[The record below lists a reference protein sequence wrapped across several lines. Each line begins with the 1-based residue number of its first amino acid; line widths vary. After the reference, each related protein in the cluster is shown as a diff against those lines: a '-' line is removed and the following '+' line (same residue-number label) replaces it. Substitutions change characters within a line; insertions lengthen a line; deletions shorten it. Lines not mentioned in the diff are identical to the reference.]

1 MQALVECVP
10 NFSEGRDRSV
20 IDAISRAISGV
31 SGVRLL
37 DVDAGA
43 DTNRTVYTFVGAPE
57 AVSEAAFR
65 AAVAA
70 GELIDMSKHE
80 GAHPR
85 MGALDV
91 CPIVPI
97 SGVTMDQCVATA
109 QALGRRLAEALA
121 LPVYFYEYA
130 ATRPERRNLA
140 DIRAGE
146 YEGLREKLAKAE
158 WAPDAGPAAFNE
170 RLGASV
176 VGAREFLIAYN
187 VNVNSRDQKLAN
199 EVALNIREAGRLKR
213 DAKGLVVTDA
223 QGRELRVPG
232 RLKAVKAIGWYIEQ
246 YRQAQVSINLLSYR
260 TTPLHEVF
268 ETTREEAGK
277 LGLVVTGSE
286 LVGMTPLEPMLEA
299 GRFYLKKQ
307 GRSTGLPERELVE
320 IAVQSL
326 GLAQLSPFDPDK
338 RIIEYA
344 VRVAAPLV
352 SMTVERFVD
361 EVSSNSPAPGG
372 GSVAA
377 LAGSLGAALA
387 AMVANLT
394 VGKAGLRVGV
404 GAVVLAGGAGPGA
417 EGRAAARRRRRYE
430 SIRRCAGGHAPAE
443 GHRGAESGAGVRDR
457 GRLREGDRRSP
468 RHGATLPAGARAH
481 RAGRREREPELS
493 VGRRRRRAARQGRAR
508 RGAHERAH
516 QPAVGEGRRV
526 QDHHPCRDRRT
537 AVEGRGPAGA
547 DARHRRSEPIGAGS
561 YIRTFAV
568 RQMYECTTRHR
579 YCGFGLPR
587 TRFTTSWAFALSL
600 RSQWRAQANS
610 RPSTPRPSGM
620 TMIAGPGSTIM
631 AIPIRRMLP
640 PITATTMRR
649 AHA

>member
-1 MQALVECVP
+1 MPALVECVP

-20 IDAISRAISGV
+20 IDAVSRAISGV

-43 DTNRTVYTFVGAPE
+43 DTNRTVYTFVGKPD

-70 GELIDMSKHE
+70 SELIDMSKHE

-97 SGVTMDQCVATA
+97 SGVTMDQCVEVSR
-109 QALGRRLAEALA
+109 ALGRRLAEALA

-140 DIRAGE
+140 DIRTGE
-146 YEGLREKLAKAE
+146 YEGLREKLAKPE
-158 WAPDAGPAAFNE
+158 WAPDAGPATFNE

-187 VNVNSRDQKLAN
+187 VNVNTRDQKLAN

-213 DAKGLVVTDA
+213 DAKGQVVTDA

-232 RLKAVKAIGWYIEQ
+232 RLKAVKAIGWTIEQ

-268 ETTREEAGK
+268 ETTREEAAK

-286 LVGMTPLEPMLEA
+286 LVGMTPLEPLLEA
-299 GRFYLKKQ
+299 GRYYLKKQ
-307 GRSTGLPERELVE
+307 GRSAGLPERELVE

-344 VRVAAPLV
+344 VRVAAPLI

-394 VGKAGLRVGV
+394 VGKAGYESAWAPLSSLAERAQALKAALLRAVDDDTKAFDDVLAAMRLPKATEEQKAARASAIAAAYEKATAVPLATARLCLQALELAEQAAASGNRNSASDAGV
-404 GAVVLAGGAGPGA
+404 GALLAKAGLEAAIMNVRINLPSVREGAFKAATLAEIAELQSKSAGPL
-417 EGRAAARRRRRYE
+417 AR
-430 SIRRCAGGHAPAE
+430 
-443 GHRGAESGAGVRDR
+443 
-457 GRLREGDRRSP
+457 
-468 RHGATLPAGARAH
+468 TLA
-481 RAGRREREPELS
+481 
-493 VGRRRRRAARQGRAR
+493 
-508 RGAHERAH
+508 
-516 QPAVGEGRRV
+516 
-526 QDHHPCRDRRT
+526 
-537 AVEGRGPAGA
+537 AVE
-547 DARHRRSEPIGAGS
+547 
-561 YIRTFAV
+561 
-568 RQMYECTTRHR
+568 
-579 YCGFGLPR
+579 
-587 TRFTTSWAFALSL
+587 
-600 RSQWRAQANS
+600 AN
-610 RPSTPRPSGM
+610 
-620 TMIAGPGSTIM
+620 
-631 AIPIRRMLP
+631 L
-640 PITATTMRR
+640 
-649 AHA
+649 